1 MPVSSKELVQG
12 ITLGGDISQYARDTG
27 APKEVINEM
36 KQVQKDMD
44 QERQDQN
51 AGDVRSLAS
60 HLENLWW
67 LARQEKEHVRFEM
80 YQNVRQRQGYYD
92 PDQLN
97 AIRSQ
102 GGSEIYMMLTSEKCR
117 AAEAWLRD
125 ILMPVFDFPF
135 TLDPTPVPD
144 LPEEF
149 VQEIANTIVL
159 EAGRAGHL
167 GPDQNAQ
174 QNEVLAE
181 VIGKRAQEM
190 RGQVLEEL
198 RRVAKEK
205 SINMKRVIED
215 QLVEGN
221 WKDAFA
227 QFIYNLVTFHSAFIK
242 GPVVRVKETL
252 KYQPGAQGEWTPV
265 VEKAMIVEF
274 EAPSPLDIYP
284 SPGSTKIDEGYVF
297 ERKRFYRNELEE
309 CKGAPGFNDAA
320 INLVLEQYRKGF
332 EDLMVGDSERQQV
345 ENRRDSDLNID
356 ERIEGVVFWGN
367 IQGRLLAEWGVE
379 GITDLN
385 AEYAANVVKIGEF
398 VIKAQL
404 NPDPLHRRGIC
415 KASWEDIPGAFWGKG
430 IPQLMRDTQAMV
442 NASARSLAN
451 NMAISSGPQ
460 VEIDVDRLPPGE
472 EIEAMYPWK
481 IWQTRAPQAG
491 GQYGPAVQF
500 YQPSPMAEQLLRV
513 YDYFARQADRQ
524 TGVPAYTG
532 GDTTGTASGAAGTAA
547 GLNMLMGSA
556 SRGIKLVV
564 ARIDDGIITPLIE
577 RMFDYNMLY
586 NPDDSIKGD
595 LKVVARGVMSLLQ
608 LEQEQNQRMNFLQMT
623 ANPIDM
629 EIVGLEGRAKVLRE
643 VAKNLNMDDEN
654 VVPSDQQLAMKQQA
668 QQEQQMQMMQQEAAM
683 KQMELEADIEKTK
696 SEALKHRSTAFLQSK
711 VAGA

>member
-1 MPVSSKELVQG
+1 MPVSSGELVQG
-12 ITLGGDISQYARDTG
+12 IVLGGDVTQYARDTG
-27 APKEVINEM
+27 APKQVINEM

-44 QERQDQN
+44 QERVDQS

-80 YQNVRQRQGYYD
+80 YQNVRQRQGFYD

-97 AIRSQ
+97 AVRSQ

-125 ILMPVFDFPF
+125 ILMPIFDFPF
-135 TLDPTPVPD
+135 TLEPTPIPD
-144 LPEEF
+144 LPEEEI
-149 VQEIANTIVL
+149 QNIANQVVM
-159 EAGRAGHL
+159 EAGRSGFL
-167 GPDQNAQ
+167 GPEENIQENDMLQ
-174 QNEVLAE
+174 E
-181 VIGKRAQEM
+181 VIVERAKEL
-190 RGQVLEEL
+190 RGQILQEI
-198 RRVAKEK
+198 RKIAKDR
-205 SINMKRVIED
+205 SINMKKVIED
-215 QLVEGN
+215 QLIEGN
-221 WKDAFA
+221 WRDAFSG
-227 QFIYNLVTFHSAFIK
+227 FIYNLVTFHSAFIK
-242 GPVVRVKETL
+242 GPIVRVKETL
-252 KYQPGAQGEWTPV
+252 KYQPGEQGAFTPV
-265 VEKAMIVEF
+265 VHKAMVVEF

-309 CKGAPGFNDAA
+309 CKGSPGFNDAA

-332 EDLMVGDSERQQV
+332 EDLMVGDSERQQI

-356 ERIEGVVFWGN
+356 ERIEGVIFWGN

-404 NPDPLHRRGIC
+404 NPDPLHRKGIC

-430 IPQLMRDTQAMV
+430 IPQLMRDTQNMV
-442 NASARSLAN
+442 NSSARSLAN
-451 NMAISSGPQ
+451 NMAIASGPQ

-500 YQPSPMAEQLLRV
+500 YQPSPMGEQLLRV

-524 TGVPAYTG
+524 TGIPAYTG
-532 GDTTGTASGAAGTAA
+532 GDTTGTASGAAGTAS
-547 GLNMLMGSA
+547 GLNTLMASA
-556 SRGIKLVV
+556 SRGIKLVI

-586 NPDDSIKGD
+586 NPDESIKGD
-595 LKVVARGVMSLLQ
+595 LKVVARGVNSLLQ
-608 LEQEQNQRMNFLQMT
+608 LEQEQAAKMNFLQIT

-629 EIVGLEGRAKVLRE
+629 EIIGTDGRAKVLRE
-643 VAKNLNMDDEN
+643 VAKNLNMDDEE
-654 VVPSDQQLAMKQQA
+654 VVPNEQQLAMKQQA
-668 QQEQQMQMMQQEAAM
+668 AQEQQMQMMQQEMAIKEA
-683 KQMELEADIEKTK
+683 EIAADIEKTK

-711 VAGA
+711 VAKS